1 MGAKRI
7 VTLPPCA
14 ALVALAAPSV
24 RHLLLLPRSAP
35 GTRPCPSPVPRGQ
48 AFPSWAAACH
58 GGGARSWQEMEEPP
72 LRFFRDIFPE
82 NHADLSWVPDRMDP
96 NSSYRL
102 AIRVSAY
109 VKLTDD
115 DGRQYCKC
123 YTNKNYHFCFYTKPY
138 DKKYVKKVVAA
149 NSIYTN

>member
-48 AFPSWAAACH
+48 AFPSWAAACQ

-102 AIRVSAY
+102 AIR
-109 VKLTDD
+109 
-115 DGRQYCKC
+115 C
-123 YTNKNYHFCFYTKPY
+123 YTNKNYHFCFCTKPY
-138 DKKYVKKVVAA
+138 DKKYVKKVAA
-149 NSIYTN
+149 AKSIYTN

>member
-82 NHADLSWVPDRMDP
+82 NHADLSWVPDRATPTRTITSVSTPSPMTR
-96 NSSYRL
+96 SMSRRL
-102 AIRVSAY
+102 LQQTRSTPTRAITSMQTPSPMTRS
-109 VKLTDD
+109 
-115 DGRQYCKC
+115 R
-123 YTNKNYHFCFYTKPY
+123 
-138 DKKYVKKVVAA
+138 KKVAG
-149 NSIYTN
+149 I